1 MLTSKCMK
9 PEDQP
14 TNETSRGAQENPKS
28 EGFIK
33 EVGRDVGKHL
43 LRETGTTIK
52 WAFSGAVVGAIVVG
66 GIGFW
71 KFGVTGMWIGAV
83 TGALLGGAIGGW
95 AYFSA

>member
-1 MLTSKCMK
+1 MK

-14 TNETSRGAQENPKS
+14 TDKTSQGAQKIPESK
-28 EGFIK
+28 GFVR

-52 WAFSGAVVGAIVVG
+52 WAFGGAVVGAIIVG
-66 GIGFW
+66 GVGFW
-71 KFGVTGMWIGAV
+71 KFGVTGLWIGAV
-83 TGALLGGAIGGW
+83 AGALLGGAMGGW